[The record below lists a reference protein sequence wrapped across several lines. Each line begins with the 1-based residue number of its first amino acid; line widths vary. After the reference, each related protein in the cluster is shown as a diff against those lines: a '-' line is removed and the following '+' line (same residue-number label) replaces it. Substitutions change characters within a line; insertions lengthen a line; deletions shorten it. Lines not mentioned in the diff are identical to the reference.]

1 MSEIRTSPKLVH
13 RTHLHHSKTGLVQY
27 LDPHS
32 TVKNYLFI
40 SFRMKN
46 ENSGGGLRINQNMS
60 KSIEQQIDVYT
71 KTREEIRKILQV
83 HNVNKLVSMT

>member
-1 MSEIRTSPKLVH
+1 M
-13 RTHLHHSKTGLVQY
+13 
-27 LDPHS
+27 
-32 TVKNYLFI
+32 KNYLFI

-46 ENSGGGLRINQNMS
+46 ESSGGGLRINQNMS

>member
-1 MSEIRTSPKLVH
+1 M
-13 RTHLHHSKTGLVQY
+13 
-27 LDPHS
+27 
-32 TVKNYLFI
+32 KNYLFI
-40 SFRMKN
+40 SSRMKN
-46 ENSGGGLRINQNMS
+46 ESSGGGLRINQNMS